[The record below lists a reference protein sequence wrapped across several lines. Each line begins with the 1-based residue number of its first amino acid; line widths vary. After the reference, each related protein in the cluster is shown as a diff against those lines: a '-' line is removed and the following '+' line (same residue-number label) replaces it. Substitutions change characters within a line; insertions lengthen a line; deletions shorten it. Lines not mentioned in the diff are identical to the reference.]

1 MSVGTEGVPDWHSGT
16 RKTNNRWI
24 HGGDH
29 EKPGETPIEKVGFKP
44 YCGAQKLFFFW
55 IPMEFLL
62 VASKA
67 QLEVDPT
74 ESRQKVQAESATTW
88 I

>member
-1 MSVGTEGVPDWHSGT
+1 MD
-16 RKTNNRWI
+16 
-24 HGGDH
+24 
-29 EKPGETPIEKVGFKP
+29 
-44 YCGAQKLFFFW
+44 FFW

-62 VASKA
+62 GASKA